1 MDAFSDRT
9 RRALVVDEAL
19 ASLARTPRVLQA
31 MLRDL
36 PADWASANEGPNTW
50 SALDVV
56 AHLIHTD
63 RTNWVVRARTILQ
76 HGEATPF
83 PVFERFGHLTM
94 PPDRPLEIVLDEFA
108 ATRGESLAE
117 IGHLRQADVDRRG
130 RHPDLG
136 PVTLGQLLSAWV
148 VHDHDHVM
156 QISRVLAR
164 QYTDA
169 VGPWR
174 GYLRI
179 VRDIPR

>member
-1 MDAFSDRT
+1 LS
-9 RRALVVDEAL
+9 AL

-36 PADWASANEGPNTW
+36 PAHWASANEGADTW

-56 AHLIHTD
+56 AHLTHTD
-63 RTNWVVRARTILQ
+63 RTNWVVRVQMIVQRGDT
-76 HGEATPF
+76 TPF
-83 PVFERFGHLTM
+83 PVFDRFGHLTM
-94 PPDRPLEIVLDEFA
+94 AAGRPLEIVLDEFST
-108 ATRGESLAE
+108 TRAESLAQ
-117 IGHLRQADVDRRG
+117 INHLQQADVHRRG

-148 VHDHDHVM
+148 VHDHDHIM

-174 GYLRI
+174 DYLRI
-179 VRDIPR
+179 VRDVPS